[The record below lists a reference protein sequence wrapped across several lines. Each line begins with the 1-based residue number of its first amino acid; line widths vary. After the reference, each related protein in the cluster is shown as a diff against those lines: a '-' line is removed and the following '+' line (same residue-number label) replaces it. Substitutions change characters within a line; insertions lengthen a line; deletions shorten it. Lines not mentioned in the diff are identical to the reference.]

1 MVWAAVAIKD
11 AGALRVTLD
20 LQGFLVLTFV
30 FDIALNI
37 FAAVILFCHQVCNSA
52 AHVGG
57 IYIVIRGLAQARG
70 QEAIFIAD
78 KRWIYMVPVIVIK
91 IERSQRASHRW
102 STSSQR

>member
-37 FAAVILFCHQVCNSA
+37 FAAVILFCHL
-52 AHVGG
+52 
-57 IYIVIRGLAQARG
+57 GL
-70 QEAIFIAD
+70 
-78 KRWIYMVPVIVIK
+78 
-91 IERSQRASHRW
+91 
-102 STSSQR
+102 